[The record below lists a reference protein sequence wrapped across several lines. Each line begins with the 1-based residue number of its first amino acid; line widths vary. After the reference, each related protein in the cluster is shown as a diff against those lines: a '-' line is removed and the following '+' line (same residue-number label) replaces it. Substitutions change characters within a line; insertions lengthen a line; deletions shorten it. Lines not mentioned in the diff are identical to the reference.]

1 MSDSQLF
8 PFERNRYYSGKM
20 LTSADFTAEQDY
32 FNNKRKFL
40 NQVLFGSGIIC
51 GMSVFNLDDLSV
63 MIESGAAIDGYG
75 REIVMDKAAV
85 RKLSAIEGFENL
97 KSDRAS
103 LCVRYREEPV
113 HPVYA
118 LNESDRDYECNR
130 ISEGYELFLVD
141 TAAAES
147 VYEMDQEFLTK
158 TLLAAG
164 DGYTVELSVPV
175 IVCRGR
181 NVNLFLKITNRK
193 ESTDEFHLT
202 CRIQTPE
209 LLNFRGTHELFIE
222 TGRIA
227 LAPGEEKYFTYPLLV
242 QESARDDIN
251 IVIEP
256 DSFQAFEGEKRIEPE
271 NFVPIKINASSLLPE
286 DLITRELGKLSLE
299 MQNLAGIRDHIR
311 LADIHLERVGGNYL
325 IDSVEEGVK
334 SYLHAPSRT
343 EKRRKYERYFS
354 EDTAFLH
361 TAVHSDVGDQ
371 EPDSGLKPEDAP
383 VIASGTVELPLGNKM
398 RKGDVRYS
406 GEIMHG
412 LGKGN
417 VFVKVGFE
425 YMKEDDTMGKPCK
438 SVIYGNPDLFKEK
451 SPVSRVETAVKVLNE
466 KGSFVVA
473 AKLLKDTGFFILTLR
488 WVAIKADSG
497 DDLDRIGYYTGKSI
511 SPEKTTVVLGTK
523 ESIYFNVRFHNME
536 PCSVTYELTEPG
548 SGEITPDG
556 VYTAPSRDGV
566 YEIRIFC
573 TDMPIICT
581 YAYAVVQKKTEND
594 QGAR

>member
-1 MSDSQLF
+1 MSDNQLF
-8 PFERNRYYSGKM
+8 PFERNRYYAGKM

-40 NQVLFGSGIIC
+40 NQILFGSGIIC

-85 RKLSAIEGFENL
+85 RKLSAIDGFENL

-113 HPVYA
+113 HLVYA
-118 LNESDRDYECNR
+118 LNKSTQEYESNR
-130 ISEGYELFLVD
+130 ISEGYELFLAD
-141 TAAAES
+141 TDVVES
-147 VYEMDQEFLTK
+147 VYEMEQEFLTK
-158 TLLAAG
+158 SVLAAG
-164 DGYTVELSVPV
+164 ESYTAELSVPV
-175 IVCRGR
+175 TVCRGR
-181 NVNLFLKITNRK
+181 GVNLLLKVVNRID
-193 ESTDEFHLT
+193 STDSFQLK

-209 LLNFRGTHELFIE
+209 LLNSEGNHDLLID
-222 TGRIA
+222 TGYITLSR
-227 LAPGEEKYFTYPLLV
+227 GEEKYFTYPLQV
-242 QESARDDIN
+242 QESAHADIN

-256 DSFQAFEGEKRIEPE
+256 DSFQAFEGDKRIEPE
-271 NFVPIKINASSLLPE
+271 NLVPIKINAASVLPE
-286 DLITRELGKLSLE
+286 ELITREVGKLSLE
-299 MQNLAGIRDHIR
+299 MQSLAGVREYIR
-311 LADIHLERVGGNYL
+311 LADIHLERTGGNYL
-325 IDSVEEGVK
+325 IDSVEESVK
-334 SYLHAPSRT
+334 TYLQAPSQA
-343 EKRRKYERYFS
+343 EKRREYERYFCA
-354 EDTAFLH
+354 DTAFFR
-361 TAVHSDVGDQ
+361 TTGNPDVWGKEQDGRT
-371 EPDSGLKPEDAP
+371 EPSCGPM
-383 VIASGTVELPLGNKM
+383 IATGTVEIPLGDKM

-425 YMKEDDTMGKPCK
+425 YMKEDNTMGKPCK
-438 SVIYGNPDLFKEK
+438 SVIYGNPELFKEK
-451 SPVSRVETAVKVLNE
+451 SPISKVETAVKILNE

-488 WVAIKADSG
+488 WTAIKADSG
-497 DDLDRIGYYTGKSI
+497 DNLDRIGIYTGKSI

-523 ESIYFNVRFHNME
+523 ESFYFNVRFNNME

-548 SGEITPDG
+548 SGEITLDG
-556 VYTAPSRDGV
+556 VYTAPAREGV

-573 TDMPIICT
+573 TDMPILCT
-581 YAYAVVQKKTEND
+581 YAYAVVKKKIENN
-594 QGAR
+594 

>member
-1 MSDSQLF
+1 MSDNQLF
-8 PFERNRYYSGKM
+8 PFERNRYYAGKM

-40 NQVLFGSGIIC
+40 NQILFGSGIIC

-113 HPVYA
+113 HLVYA
-118 LNESDRDYECNR
+118 LNKSTQEYESNR

-141 TAAAES
+141 TAAVES
-147 VYEMDQEFLTK
+147 VYEMEQEFLAK
-158 TLLAAG
+158 SVLAAG
-164 DGYTVELSVPV
+164 DSYTAELSVPV
-175 IVCRGR
+175 TVCRGR
-181 NVNLFLKITNRK
+181 GVNLFLKIANRK
-193 ESTDEFHLT
+193 DSTASFHLK

-209 LLNFRGTHELFIE
+209 LLNSEGNHDLLID
-222 TGRIA
+222 TGHIT
-227 LAPGEEKYFTYPLLV
+227 LSGGEEKYFTYPLQV
-242 QESARDDIN
+242 QESAHDDIN

-256 DSFQAFEGEKRIEPE
+256 DSFQAFEGDKRIEPE
-271 NFVPIKINASSLLPE
+271 NSVPIKINAASVLPE
-286 DLITRELGKLSLE
+286 ELITREVGKLSLE
-299 MQNLAGIRDHIR
+299 MQSLAGVREYIR
-311 LADIHLERVGGNYL
+311 LADIQLERTGGNYL
-325 IDSVEEGVK
+325 IDSVEESVK
-334 SYLHAPSRT
+334 TYLQAPSQA
-343 EKRRKYERYFS
+343 EKRREYERYFCV
-354 EDTAFLH
+354 DTAFFR
-361 TAVHSDVGDQ
+361 TAGNPDIWGKEQDGRT
-371 EPDSGLKPEDAP
+371 EPSCGPM
-383 VIASGTVELPLGNKM
+383 IATRTVEIPLGDKM

-425 YMKEDDTMGKPCK
+425 YMKEDNTMGKPCK
-438 SVIYGNPDLFKEK
+438 SVIYGNPELFKEK
-451 SPVSRVETAVKVLNE
+451 SPISKVETAVKILNE

-488 WVAIKADSG
+488 WTAIKADSG
-497 DDLDRIGYYTGKSI
+497 DNSDRIGIYTGKSI
-511 SPEKTTVVLGTK
+511 SPQKTTVVLGTK
-523 ESIYFNVRFHNME
+523 ESFYFNVRFNNME

-548 SGEITPDG
+548 SGEITLDG
-556 VYTAPSRDGV
+556 VYTAPAREGV

-573 TDMPIICT
+573 TDMPILCT
-581 YAYAVVQKKTEND
+581 YAYAVVKKKIENN
-594 QGAR
+594 